1 MKEKIAIIGLGC
13 VFPDALD
20 FTQYWQN
27 IVEGKNSIREVDPQ
41 FWSAEEFYDP
51 DPSVPD
57 RTYCKVG
64 GMAGP
69 IEFDAK
75 EFGVSPKVMEHT
87 SVEQLFALVVARQAM
102 IDAGLYGRNARPYN
116 GSKRDGRRERG

>member
-1 MKEKIAIIGLGC
+1 MKEKIAIIGMGC

-27 IVEGKNSIREVDPQ
+27 IVEGKNSIREVEPE

-51 DPSVPD
+51 DPNAPD
-57 RTYCKVG
+57 KTYCKVG

-69 IEFDAK
+69 VEFDAK

-87 SVEQLFALVVARQAM
+87 CVEQLFGLVVARQAL
-102 IDAGLYGRNARPYN
+102 IDAGLYGKNARPYN
-116 GSKRDGRRERG
+116 KVRPA